1 MCVCASF
8 MCLVPPEVRRGHIR
22 RKLWKYQ
29 VEAGQMAQQPC
40 IEFPLN
46 MCNNIWSHLKPTEV
60 PTSQRQIL

>member
-29 VEAGQMAQQPC
+29 VEAGQMAQQVRKLVALAEDSASVPR
-40 IEFPLN
+40 PHVVAHK
-46 MCNNIWSHLKPTEV
+46 HL
-60 PTSQRQIL
+60 

>member
-29 VEAGQMAQQPC
+29 VEAGQMAQQ
-40 IEFPLN
+40 I
-46 MCNNIWSHLKPTEV
+46 
-60 PTSQRQIL
+60 TSKNSMYQALVSP